1 MRRIKQP
8 AFMFILSLLVI
19 IIITSGCGQPA
30 TQVTEP
36 PATKAPVATEAP
48 PPTKAP
54 VETQPPAE
62 TGGLPDLGGKTVTVA
77 VENAYP
83 PFNMIDETS
92 GQGKGWDYDA
102 VTEICKRVNCVPE
115 FKQAAWDGIFPAMQA
130 GEFDML
136 ADGVTITDERKQ
148 IVDFSMPYVT
158 VGQVLLTR
166 ADETA
171 TVDEFKAD
179 PKRLVATQIGTTNEI
194 VAKENFPT
202 ERVKSFEDFPAAVLA
217 LLSNDV
223 DAVVIDNLS
232 ANGFMSE
239 NEGKLKVTGQLTSD
253 EQLGF
258 VFPPGSELR
267 AAVDAALKSMQE
279 DGTLETINKTWG
291 LVVEKAPPASTMLP
305 DLGGK
310 TVTVAVE
317 NAYPPFNMIDETSGQ
332 GKGWDY
338 DAVTEICKRVNCVP
352 EFKQAAW
359 DGIFPAMQAGEFDML
374 ADGVTITDE
383 RKQIVDF
390 SMPYVTVGQ
399 VLLTRADETATVDEF
414 KADPKRLVA
423 TQIGT
428 TNEIVAKENFPT
440 ERVKSFEDFPAAVL
454 ALLSNDVDAVVID
467 NLSANGFMSENE
479 GKLKVTG
486 QLTSDEQL
494 GFVFPPGSE
503 LRAAVDAAL
512 KSMQEDGTLETIN
525 KTWGLSQ

>member
-8 AFMFILSLLVI
+8 TFMFILSLLVI
-19 IIITSGCGQPA
+19 LIITSGCGQPA

-62 TGGLPDLGGKTVTVA
+62 TGGPPDLGGKTVTVA

-92 GQGKGWDYDA
+92 GQGKGWDYD
-102 VTEICKRVNCVPE
+102 T
-115 FKQAAWDGIFPAMQA
+115 
-130 GEFDML
+130 
-136 ADGVTITDERKQ
+136 
-148 IVDFSMPYVT
+148 
-158 VGQVLLTR
+158 
-166 ADETA
+166 
-171 TVDEFKAD
+171 
-179 PKRLVATQIGTTNEI
+179 
-194 VAKENFPT
+194 
-202 ERVKSFEDFPAAVLA
+202 
-217 LLSNDV
+217 
-223 DAVVIDNLS
+223 
-232 ANGFMSE
+232 
-239 NEGKLKVTGQLTSD
+239 
-253 EQLGF
+253 
-258 VFPPGSELR
+258 
-267 AAVDAALKSMQE
+267 
-279 DGTLETINKTWG
+279 
-291 LVVEKAPPASTMLP
+291 
-305 DLGGK
+305 
-310 TVTVAVE
+310 
-317 NAYPPFNMIDETSGQ
+317 
-332 GKGWDY
+332 
-338 DAVTEICKRVNCVP
+338 VTEICKRVNCVP